1 MRILF
6 ISRAFPPVIGG
17 IEKQNFEI
25 LNALSTQAELK
36 SIVNSKGKKFL
47 FPFVIIALYRAFRLR
62 KDYDVILLGDGVLA
76 VVAAI
81 IRCFSRVP
89 VICIVHGLDITYSNL
104 IYRNFWLKIFFKS
117 IDHFIA
123 VGNET
128 IRQAVNRGLPV
139 EKFSFV
145 PNGVDISLD
154 YQPRNKKELAALLGF
169 EPQGYYLLTLGR
181 LVRRKGVLWFIENV
195 MPALGSSVSY
205 IIAGDGKDAGL
216 IRQVIKDS
224 GAAGKILML
233 GNVSEADKDLLLS
246 SVDIFVQP
254 NIKVNG
260 DMEGFGLV
268 VLEAALHAR
277 PVIASRLEGLA
288 DAISDGEN
296 GILLESENTEQYVM
310 SIQALL
316 QDQALLKET
325 GNKARDYVLE
335 NYSWENI
342 AEQYLQIIE
351 SVCRTS

>member
-25 LNALSTQAELK
+25 LNALSTQAEVK
-36 SIVNSKGKKFL
+36 SVVNPKGKKFL
-47 FPFVIIALYRAFRLR
+47 LPFVIIALYRAFRLR

-89 VICIVHGLDITYSNL
+89 VICIVHGLDITYSNF
-104 IYRNFWLKIFFKS
+104 IYRNCWLKTFFKN

-169 EPQGYYLLTLGR
+169 EPQGYCLLTLGR

-205 IIAGDGKDAGL
+205 IIAGDGKDAGI
-216 IRQVIKDS
+216 IRQAIKDS
-224 GAAGKILML
+224 GAAGKIVML

-288 DAISDGEN
+288 DAINDGEN

-325 GNKARDYVLE
+325 GNTARDYVLE
-335 NYSWENI
+335 NYSWKNI

>member
-25 LNALSTQAELK
+25 LNALSAQVELK

-89 VICIVHGLDITYSNL
+89 VICIVHGLDITYSNF

-154 YQPRNKKELAALLGF
+154 YQPRNKKELAGLLGF

-216 IRQVIKDS
+216 IRQAIKDS

-316 QDQALLKET
+316 QDQELLKET

-342 AEQYLQIIE
+342 AEQYLQLIE